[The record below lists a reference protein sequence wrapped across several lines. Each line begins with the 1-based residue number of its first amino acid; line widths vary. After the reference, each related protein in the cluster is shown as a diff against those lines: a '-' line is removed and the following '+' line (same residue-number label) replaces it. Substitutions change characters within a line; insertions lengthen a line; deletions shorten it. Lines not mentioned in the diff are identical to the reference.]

1 MDKILGAFTNRYIDE
16 LNTQD
21 LVDLEKL
28 IEIDDD
34 NLYNFF
40 NGLKTNIEFD
50 NNRINLL
57 FKNFNI

>member
-28 IEIDDD
+28 IEVDDD

-40 NGLKTNIEFD
+40 NGLRTNIEFD

-57 FKNFNI
+57 FKNFNF